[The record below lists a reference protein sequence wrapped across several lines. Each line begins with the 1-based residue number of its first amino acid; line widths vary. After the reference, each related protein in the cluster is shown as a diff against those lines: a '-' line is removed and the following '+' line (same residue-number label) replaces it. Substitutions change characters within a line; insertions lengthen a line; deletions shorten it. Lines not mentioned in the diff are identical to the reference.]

1 MTTTHTAPRTHPQEI
16 DMPYQ
21 HGSLETLSLT
31 TPVDVLHDGQVFAQ
45 MPNGDAAFSYVLG
58 SQSSSVHHALRYD
71 GWAVR
76 PARPYDYGRAQA
88 LGGKAQEALDAHA
101 RAARLLPEDCDR
113 EHTLHYRAVR
123 RIRELMERGWR
134 RQNTERQYHEL

>member
-1 MTTTHTAPRTHPQEI
+1 MTTTATP
-16 DMPYQ
+16 
-21 HGSLETLSLT
+21 LSLT

-45 MPNGDAAFSYVLG
+45 MPNGNAASLYILG
-58 SQSSSVHHALRYD
+58 SQPSSVHDALRYE

-123 RIRELMERGWR
+123 RIQALMERGWR
-134 RQNTERQYHEL
+134 RQNTERQQHEL